1 MRARDP
7 PLRSVVY
14 WAAMRIASFFFY
26 FFCFFP
32 GAVCIVL
39 SGISWAKTRDG
50 LIRTHLFLF
59 VPITLALLIS
69 VFEYFAMA
77 ARMDYP
83 DALSVVLIELRAAI
97 RSPVFYLI
105 PLLFHGLVDE
115 PMPKTARA
123 AFLTL
128 VPLAALSPLAVL
140 LITGSERAMVK
151 FYVIAFPYFFY
162 ASIVYSLILLFLRRA
177 RLDKPERRLLI
188 RGFIL
193 ICAPMVPILA
203 FQYVNMHV
211 LRMVPL
217 KFSPYLD
224 YLFYGA
230 WSVFYSWYL
239 IKTVFLRAEGGAR
252 DGVKYR
258 KSRISRAEAERCRSI
273 IDELMERE
281 SPHRNPDFSLD
292 RLASRSGISR
302 NRLSQVLNESYG
314 TSFYDFVNAYRI
326 RDAKRLLADP
336 RCGFSVLEI
345 AFEAGFNSKTSFY
358 AAFKKLE
365 KMYPAEFRKRSAA
378 EPAASSG

>member
-1 MRARDP
+1 
-7 PLRSVVY
+7 
-14 WAAMRIASFFFY
+14 
-26 FFCFFP
+26 
-32 GAVCIVL
+32 
-39 SGISWAKTRDG
+39 
-50 LIRTHLFLF
+50 
-59 VPITLALLIS
+59 
-69 VFEYFAMA
+69 
-77 ARMDYP
+77 
-83 DALSVVLIELRAAI
+83 
-97 RSPVFYLI
+97 
-105 PLLFHGLVDE
+105 
-115 PMPKTARA
+115 
-123 AFLTL
+123 
-128 VPLAALSPLAVL
+128 
-140 LITGSERAMVK
+140 MVK